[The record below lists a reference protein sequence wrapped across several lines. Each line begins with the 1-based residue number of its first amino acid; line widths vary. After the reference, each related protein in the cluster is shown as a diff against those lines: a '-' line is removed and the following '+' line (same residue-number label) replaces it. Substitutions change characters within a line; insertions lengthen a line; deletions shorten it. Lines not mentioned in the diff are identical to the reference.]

1 MLRMQFEAHYNGI
14 LTNKISEKMENEKNI
29 LEMAV
34 MEIETW
40 IKSCIRKLDKYKND
54 MNEDYTHFF
63 CWHSEDMYK
72 VQLKLKEYRELE
84 KAASGGRLDDV
95 KEYLRHTAERYC
107 DDLIYGSVQNH
118 STDTSFNTAHLL
130 EREVKQDILCEYK
143 TLLGYIAKQEAKSA
157 D

>member
-1 MLRMQFEAHYNGI
+1 
-14 LTNKISEKMENEKNI
+14 MENEKDI
-29 LEMAV
+29 LEMVV

-40 IKSCIRKLDKYKND
+40 TRSCTRKADKYQKD
-54 MNEDYTHFF
+54 MDEDYVHFF

-72 VQLKLKEYRELE
+72 VQLKLKEYLELE
-84 KAASGGRLDDV
+84 TAASRGSLDDV
-95 KEYLRHTAERYC
+95 KEYLRHTAEHYS

-130 EREVKQDILCEYK
+130 EKEVKQDIVREYK
-143 TLLGYIAKQEAKSA
+143 SLLGYIAKQEAKAA